1 MLTAP
6 GMELLK
12 LIAMDDEDLNV
23 LSVQLQDAILRIE
36 DMAYLPQ
43 ERRFAAIF
51 NRFDWLS
58 AAGDAQTDD
67 DSSYERRRS
76 ALRFE
81 RVTGAQFQ
89 NLALYDK
96 SGTLELLAINFE
108 PGDLPGGFITL
119 FFCGGGAIRLN
130 VEFIEAELRD
140 LGPAWKTRAKPQH
153 PEDGAEAEAEASG

>member
-6 GMELLK
+6 GMDLLK
-12 LIAMDDEDLNV
+12 LIALDDEDLNV

-58 AAGDAQTDD
+58 AAGGNAATSD

-119 FFCGGGAIRLN
+119 FFCGGGAIRLH
-130 VEFIEAELRD
+130 VECIEAELRD
-140 LGPAWKTRAKPQH
+140 LGPCWKTSAKPQH
-153 PEDGAEAEAEASG
+153 PDESAEAEVAS

>member
-1 MLTAP
+1 
-6 GMELLK
+6 MELLK
-12 LIAMDDEDLNV
+12 LIALDDEDLSV

-58 AAGDAQTDD
+58 AAGDAQAD

-81 RVTGAQFQ
+81 RVADAQFQ

-108 PGDLPGGFITL
+108 PGELPGGFITL

-140 LGPAWKTRAKPQH
+140 LGPVWKTSAKPEH
-153 PEDGAEAEAEASG
+153 PDDSAEAEAEASG